1 MEPKFRSI
9 VDELNAYIPP
19 KNKDVFIEG
28 KAQQVIASARNLIAL
43 VESNYPPEIAE
54 DLTKR
59 LLSAIK
65 NNDSEKFCRKVRQV
79 RNAGDQNDAD
89 K

>member
-1 MEPKFRSI
+1 MDQKFRSI
-9 VDELNAYIPP
+9 LDELGTYVPD

-28 KAQQVIASARNLIAL
+28 RAHQVIASARNLIKL
-43 VESNYPPEIAE
+43 VEQNYSPEVAE

-65 NNDSEKFCRKVRQV
+65 NDDSEKFCRKVRQI
-79 RNAGDQNDAD
+79 RESR
-89 K
+89 KK

>member
-1 MEPKFRSI
+1 MDNKMRSI
-9 VDELNAYIPP
+9 VDELSAYIPP
-19 KNKDVFIEG
+19 KNKEAFLEG
-28 KAQQVIASARNLIAL
+28 RAQQVIASARNLIEL
-43 VESNYPPEIAE
+43 VESNYSPEVAE

-79 RNAGDQNDAD
+79 RESR

>member
-9 VDELNAYIPP
+9 LDELTAYVPE
-19 KNKDVFIEG
+19 KSKDVFIEG
-28 KAQQVIASARNLIAL
+28 QAQQVIASARNLIAL
-43 VESNYPPEIAE
+43 VESNYSPEIAD

-65 NNDSEKFCRKVRQV
+65 NNDTEKFCRKVRQV
-79 RNAGDQNDAD
+79 RQMGKGND
-89 K
+89 KS

>member
-1 MEPKFRSI
+1 MESKFRGI
-9 VDELNAYIPP
+9 VEELSAYIPP

-28 KAQQVIASARNLIAL
+28 QAQQVIASARNLIAL
-43 VESNYPPEIAE
+43 VESNYSPEIAE

-79 RNAGDQNDAD
+79 RIMGDRND
-89 K
+89 KG

>member
-1 MEPKFRSI
+1 MDPKMRSI
-9 VDELNAYIPP
+9 VDELNTYVPT

-28 KAQQVIASARNLIAL
+28 RAQQVIASARNLLAL
-43 VESNYPPEIAE
+43 VESNYSAEVAE

-65 NNDSEKFCRKVRQV
+65 NNDSEKFCRKVRQI
-79 RNAGDQNDAD
+79 RES
-89 K
+89 KK

>member
-1 MEPKFRSI
+1 MSDDKKMKTI
-9 VDELNAYIPP
+9 LDELSSYVPN

-28 KAQQVIASARNLIAL
+28 RAQQVIASARNLISL
-43 VESNYPPEIAE
+43 LESNYPPELAE

-59 LLSAIK
+59 LLSSIK
-65 NNDSEKFCRKVRQV
+65 NNDSEKFCRKVRQIRES
-79 RNAGDQNDAD
+79 RNNG